1 MAEIVNLR
9 RTRKAKARAEKEQ
22 RAAENRAKTSTPKAL
37 RVLEKSRREK
47 TLRDLDGKKRES
59 D

>member
-9 RTRKAKARAEKEQ
+9 RTRKAKARTEKEQ
-22 RAAENRAKTSTPKAL
+22 RATENRAKTSTPKAL

-47 TLRDLDGKKRES
+47 ILRDLDGKKRES